1 MRRAASR
8 LSKLASLSE
17 GERRDLIRAQ
27 LALLRAQL
35 AIWTRPHGRLVG
47 PARGP
52 ATLPDESAS
61 RCARRLADAVSL
73 VSRHGVFRPN
83 CLVRSLALS
92 RLLESEQVAGCHVR
106 IGVRERSGRFEA
118 HAWVELGTEVLADST
133 EHVASFQRLTDV
145 RLVRAR

>member
-8 LSKLASLSE
+8 LLKLASLSE
-17 GERRDLIRAQ
+17 GERRDLARAQ

-52 ATLPDESAS
+52 ATAPDESAA
-61 RCARRLADAVSL
+61 RRGRRLADAVCL
-73 VSRHGVFRPN
+73 VSRHGIFRPN

-92 RLLESEQVAGCHVR
+92 RLLESEQVPGWHVR
-106 IGVRERSGRFEA
+106 IGVRERTGRFEA
-118 HAWVELGTEVLADST
+118 HAWVELGTEILADST
-133 EHVASFQRLTDV
+133 EHVASFEPLTDV

>member
-17 GERRDLIRAQ
+17 GERRDLVRAQ

-35 AIWTRPHGRLVG
+35 AIWTRPQGRLVG
-47 PARGP
+47 LAHGP
-52 ATLPDESAS
+52 ATLPDETAS
-61 RCARRLADAVSL
+61 RRARRLAEAVSL

-92 RLLESEQVAGCHVR
+92 RLLESERVLGWHVR
-106 IGVRERSGRFEA
+106 IGVRERTGRFEA
-118 HAWVELGTEVLADST
+118 HAWVELGTEVLADSR
-133 EHVASFQRLTDV
+133 EHVASFEPLTDV
-145 RLVRAR
+145 RVRAR